1 MLDATAM
8 RWGFATLL
16 AVHGLVH
23 TLGFA
28 RAFGLADLTGLTQ
41 PISRPL
47 GALWLVAGIAF
58 VAGSGLFAASWPFWW
73 ALAGIAVV
81 LSQIAIGASWRD
93 AKYATVVNALV
104 LAGVILGATGA
115 GPAFFGKHGQMRTT
129 ASVAPETAIDAE
141 LAGLPAPLRRCLLA
155 AGVTGRP
162 RPAQVH
168 ACLRAGSGPSAP

>member
-1 MLDATAM
+1 M
-8 RWGFATLL
+8 RWGFVTLL
-16 AVHGLVH
+16 AIHGLVH
-23 TLGFA
+23 ALGFA
-28 RAFGLADLTGLTQ
+28 RAFGVADLTGLTQ

-58 VAGSGLFAASWPFWW
+58 VASSGLFAASWPLWW

-81 LSQIAIGASWRD
+81 LSQIALGASWRD
-93 AKYATVVNALV
+93 AKYGTVVNALV

-115 GPAFFGKHGQMRTT
+115 GPAFFGTHGQTQTT
-129 ASVAPETAIDAE
+129 AGVAPETTDAE
-141 LAGLPAPLRRCLLA
+141 LARLPAPLRRCLLA

-168 ACLRAGSGPSAP
+168 ACLRAESGPSAP